1 MPSEPSTY
9 RIRLR
14 GPWDYAWLEEGS
26 SIPPDM
32 ETVTMPVSWQE
43 LFGTRAGTA
52 LFRRRF
58 NSPSNLREGQPVR
71 IVVSQVGGEVALRL
85 NGEAVTVTARAD
97 GEVAGDV
104 TDLLEDF
111 NVLEVELSCDP
122 GGDES
127 PPIGLWR
134 PVVLEI
140 KE

>member
-1 MPSEPSTY
+1 MH

-14 GPWDYAWLEEGS
+14 GPWEYGWLEGS
-26 SIPPDM
+26 GELAEL
-32 ETVTMPVSWQE
+32 ETVTMPVSWQD

-58 NSPSNLREGQPVR
+58 NSPSNLRVDQPVR
-71 IVVSQVGGEVALRL
+71 IVVSQVGCDIMLRL
-85 NGEAVTVTARAD
+85 NGDSVAVSPGPE
-97 GEVAGDV
+97 GEVLGDV

-122 GGDES
+122 GGDGTA
-127 PPIGLWR
+127 PVGLWR

-140 KE
+140 EE